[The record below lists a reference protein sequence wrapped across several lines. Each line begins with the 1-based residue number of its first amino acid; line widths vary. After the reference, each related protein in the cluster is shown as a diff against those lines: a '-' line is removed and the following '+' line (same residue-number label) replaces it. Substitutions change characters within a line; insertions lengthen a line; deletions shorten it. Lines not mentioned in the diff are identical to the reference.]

1 MLHLKKLLFC
11 MAVWA
16 VTWADSGHALNF
28 IVLDARGG
36 GLKPGMTVDSG
47 APFDLKEG
55 ERVTVIG
62 PDGKSATLKG
72 PLQGRPLAGSTA
84 AANPRQALAALLST
98 RDARVNS
105 VGVVRAGSAA
115 GKLPDPWL
123 IDVTRPGIRCL
134 MQGEQPAWWRPDGQQ
149 ESFMLFTADRSWSAQ
164 FTWAAAQDR
173 QVAPALSRYEGVF
186 VIRHGE
192 REYAIHLVPV
202 PRNLGSDFV
211 VASWLLEKGCFQQA
225 DALLERLRQE
235 PQNAQ

>member
-1 MLHLKKLLFC
+1 
-11 MAVWA
+11 MAILAVAWA
-16 VTWADSGHALNF
+16 NPGRAVKF

-36 GLKPGMTVDSG
+36 GLKSGMTVDSG
-47 APFDLKEG
+47 AALDLKEG

-62 PDGKSATLKG
+62 PDGKSVTLKG
-72 PLQGRPLAGSTA
+72 PLQGRPLVGSTS

-105 VGVVRAGSAA
+105 VGVVRAGTAA
-115 GKLPDPWL
+115 GRLPDPWL

-134 MQGEQPAWWRPDGQQ
+134 MQGEQPVWWRPDGVQ

-164 FTWAAAQDR
+164 FAWAANQDR
-173 QVAPALSRYEGVF
+173 QAAPPLSRYEGVF

-192 REYAIHLVPV
+192 REYAIHFVPV
-202 PRNLGSDFV
+202 PKGLDDDLV
-211 VASWLLEKGCFQQA
+211 VVSWLLEKGCFQQA

-235 PQNAQ
+235 PQNAP